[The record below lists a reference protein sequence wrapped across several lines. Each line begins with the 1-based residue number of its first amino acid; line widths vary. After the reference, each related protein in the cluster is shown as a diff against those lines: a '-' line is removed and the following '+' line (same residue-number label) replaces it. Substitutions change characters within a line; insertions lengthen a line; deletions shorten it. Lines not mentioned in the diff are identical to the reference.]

1 MQTQKREVKAT
12 YYGIALLAVTLFVY
26 IAALFHLTS
35 EIISYLCFA
44 ALGAIRLGLI
54 FYGQTVVK
62 KLNRDYLLWAAFL
75 FLFTSIALILL
86 GQVDKIKKAI
96 SVIQLDTEAAPENPN
111 KLPSLTVGT
120 DSGLLLEAITNDSF
134 TLKYMLNNYR
144 DFIKENTNLFPV
156 LAAYQLNKR
165 NVVFEEE
172 LWKSLDRFATEKGH
186 ESFRR
191 MLAHLK
197 MLSPEE
203 IAGKYQ

>member
-1 MQTQKREVKAT
+1 MQTQQREVKAT
-12 YYGIALLAVTLFVY
+12 YYGIGLLAVTLFIY
-26 IAALFHLTS
+26 IAGLFHLTN
-35 EIISYLCFA
+35 EIINYLCFA
-44 ALGAIRLGLI
+44 VLGAIRLGLI

-96 SVIQLDTEAAPENPN
+96 SVIQLDPEAEPENPN
-111 KLPSLTVGT
+111 SLPSLTLGT

-134 TLKYMLNNYR
+134 TLKHMLNNYR
-144 DFIKENTNLFPV
+144 DFVKENTSLFPV

-165 NVVFEEE
+165 KVVFEEE

-191 MLAHLK
+191 LLAHLK
-197 MLSPEE
+197 TLSPEE